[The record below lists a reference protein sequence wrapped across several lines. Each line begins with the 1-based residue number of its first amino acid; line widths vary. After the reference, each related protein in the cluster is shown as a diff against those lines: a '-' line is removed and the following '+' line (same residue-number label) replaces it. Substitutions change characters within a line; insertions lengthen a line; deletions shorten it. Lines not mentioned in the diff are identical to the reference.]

1 MEQEEPVASASEPEN
16 KRDEYQEC
24 SHVETVPQIRNDK
37 MNEQAKGMTGCHTDK
52 CRDRKRI
59 VRGMAQDESNHWRY
73 MKDNG
78 DGKAQTE
85 TCATGHTGMTAD
97 TAHQT

>member
-1 MEQEEPVASASEPEN
+1 
-16 KRDEYQEC
+16 
-24 SHVETVPQIRNDK
+24 
-37 MNEQAKGMTGCHTDK
+37 MNEQAKGITGCYTGK
-52 CRDRKRI
+52 RRDRKKDSKKP
-59 VRGMAQDESNHWRY
+59 ALDESNHWRF

-78 DGKAQTE
+78 DGKAQPE